1 MTDLHDTS
9 LHLATK
15 YVTLISRNNQ
25 KCMTFSNASVACL
38 RRKKNPFPILV
49 YYWRKLLPDRAVFMI
64 GFSYFKYETNSSVM
78 CFWWWSTL
86 QYLRHHFP
94 WPSPCVQS
102 HKPYSLFR
110 GPIMQNRSSVQ
121 AWQSRL
127 KRSTYHHRFPSLPWQ
142 D

>member
-1 MTDLHDTS
+1 MWLIFFSTIP
-9 LHLATK
+9 K
-15 YVTLISRNNQ
+15 YVLHYSAEVYDFIQ
-25 KCMTFSNASVACL
+25 CICGDLKK
-38 RRKKNPFPILV
+38 KKNLFLLLV
-49 YYWRKLLPDRAVFMI
+49 YYWRKLQPDRAVFMI
-64 GFSYFKYETNSSVM
+64 GFSYFKYETNNSVM

-102 HKPYSLFR
+102 YKPHSLFR

-127 KRSTYHHRFPSLPWQ
+127 KRSTYHHRFPSVSWQ